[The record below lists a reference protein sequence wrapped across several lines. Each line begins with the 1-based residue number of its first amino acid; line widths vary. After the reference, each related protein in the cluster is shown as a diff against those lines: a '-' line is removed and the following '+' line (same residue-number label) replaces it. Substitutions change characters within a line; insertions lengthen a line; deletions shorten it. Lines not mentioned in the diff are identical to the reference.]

1 MSVDYNDKNY
11 DYISYWGNRSYEH
24 NSEVIA
30 LKKLL
35 PKKGKRII
43 DIGAG
48 FGRLFPVYESRFKE
62 IILFEPSKKLLE
74 QARDNINKSTID
86 KVFFRIGKIPIRDRP
101 NLGLS
106 LIEYDCVLMVRVVHH
121 LEDLNSAIAS
131 VSKIIKKDGVFILE
145 FANKIHF
152 LNILK
157 NSARLNFG
165 FFFTQPYKVGTFIL
179 WHPAYVKEVL
189 EKNGFALEKKLS
201 VSNFRSSLLK
211 KLIPEKIL
219 LVLEDC
225 LQKPLS
231 YINFGPSVFVK
242 AVKS

>member
-1 MSVDYNDKNY
+1 MNYNDKNY
-11 DYISYWGNRSYEH
+11 DYKFYWKKRSYEH
-24 NSEVIA
+24 NCEVIA

-35 PKKGKRII
+35 PKKGNSII

-62 IILFEPSKKLLE
+62 VILFEPSKKLLE

-101 NLGLS
+101 KLGLS
-106 LIEYDCVLMVRVVHH
+106 LIEYDCVLMVRVAHH

-165 FFFTQPYKVGTFIL
+165 FFSQKPYKVGTFIL
-179 WHPAYVKEVL
+179 LHPAYVKEVL
-189 EKNGFALEKKLS
+189 EK
-201 VSNFRSSLLK
+201 
-211 KLIPEKIL
+211 
-219 LVLEDC
+219 
-225 LQKPLS
+225 
-231 YINFGPSVFVK
+231 
-242 AVKS
+242 